1 MKITDHVQM
10 RCKIKKITYAR
21 IHKCTSYLLSQP
33 PQPLVLGGHLS
44 PLVVLLPEV
53 LEPLLLGDEHLLL
66 RLDLRLLPVR
76 HVLQLVGGEVRQSGA
91 APSSSSSGRR
101 RRVLLL
107 LGVLLVRVQSAS
119 CCGCKGRR
127 RGRLCPHSIVC
138 RRASRQEPVI
148 DVLLTL
154 QLQLQLP
161 PLVLPLV
168 SLATIRLL
176 LLLSSLLGVPR
187 EAAAV
192 AAGVR
197 REGGLVEVLRW
208 TVFKRRGSPL
218 PVILLVLRREEKTCK
233 KSGEIRQ
240 VS

>member
-76 HVLQLVGGEVRQSGA
+76 HVLQLVGAQVRQSGIA
-91 APSSSSSGRR
+91 APWRQ

-107 LGVLLVRVQSAS
+107 LLLLLLLMRVECAS
-119 CCGCKGRR
+119 CKGRRRR

-138 RRASRQEPVI
+138 RNRRRMQ
-148 DVLLTL
+148 LLL
-154 QLQLQLP
+154 LKLQLQLP
-161 PLVLPLV
+161 LLVQALVPLAAVRGLG
-168 SLATIRLL
+168 RLL
-176 LLLSSLLGVPR
+176 LLLLPGAGVLR
-187 EAAAV
+187 ETAV
-192 AAGVR
+192 AAAGFR
-197 REGGLVEVLRW
+197 RKVCLVKVLRRA
-208 TVFKRRGSPL
+208 VLERGGPAV
-218 PVILLVLRREEKTCK
+218 PVVLVLRREEKTCK
-233 KSGEIRQ
+233 KEEKTDR
-240 VS
+240 